1 VDAHRQQR
9 GEGFELRTDGW
20 GAIRGGKGVFISADE
35 QGKAQGQQLDM
46 AAAIAQLEGALS
58 LARSMAQAASSAQVN
73 PGDIDSQ
80 RGLQARLKGLAQP
93 CVLLHAPEGIGVLS
107 PKAVC
112 VASGAESVGIMAAH
126 NTDISAGHNITAA
139 AEGGVSLFAQQA
151 DLQLKADQGKVE
163 LHARGNSLHALAKT
177 DIKIE
182 SLEGRVEISAPQE
195 LVLNCAGAYIR
206 LKGGDIEL
214 GAPGNIYLKAAAVE
228 KRGSTRL
235 DTPASPLPTGY
246 AGGYTLKDATQAVMR
261 FSRYRI
267 TTAQGEVFSG
277 VTDKDGKTMSV
288 HTLLPGALNIE
299 LPASAT
305 YDEQL
310 RLIGPSGELASEL
323 KYSATLADGLTF
335 EGITDAQGY
344 TQRIA
349 TKTPTPFTQ
358 IALFPPLASGVF
370 CCAALTEQTPVV
382 IDLASSGIT
391 TNDIEVGSSTADV
404 PLPKGKKRSLTPGE
418 IAMAGTL
425 FRDAIDYTKVKVHHS
440 GWWVFAGTQNTAVT
454 PNGEMY
460 YPVST
465 GYYRDD
471 FSNTAS
477 DKDKALFMHEMTHVW
492 QYQLGYS
499 VKLKGLLVSSRGASA
514 YRYTLT
520 ETSVLSD
527 YNMEQQGEIIS
538 DYYLICVVGNPSAV
552 WNPTNSSKSPELL
565 AATLESFLRNP
576 ADNKHL
582 PR

>member
-1 VDAHRQQR
+1 MTLRNYKRNVLRTPANNKLRMDDTRGQEHVKLSTEHSGKSQLNLGHLVDAQRQQR

-228 KRGSTRL
+228 KRGST
-235 DTPASPLPTGY
+235 SP
-246 AGGYTLKDATQAVMR
+246 
-261 FSRYRI
+261 RYPCI
-267 TTAQGEVFSG
+267 TVADRVCRWLHVERRHPRRSC
-277 VTDKDGKTMSV
+277 
-288 HTLLPGALNIE
+288 AL
-299 LPASAT
+299 
-305 YDEQL
+305 
-310 RLIGPSGELASEL
+310 
-323 KYSATLADGLTF
+323 
-335 EGITDAQGY
+335 
-344 TQRIA
+344 
-349 TKTPTPFTQ
+349 
-358 IALFPPLASGVF
+358 
-370 CCAALTEQTPVV
+370 
-382 IDLASSGIT
+382 
-391 TNDIEVGSSTADV
+391 
-404 PLPKGKKRSLTPGE
+404 
-418 IAMAGTL
+418 
-425 FRDAIDYTKVKVHHS
+425 
-440 GWWVFAGTQNTAVT
+440 AVT
-454 PNGEMY
+454 
-460 YPVST
+460 
-465 GYYRDD
+465 
-471 FSNTAS
+471 
-477 DKDKALFMHEMTHVW
+477 
-492 QYQLGYS
+492 
-499 VKLKGLLVSSRGASA
+499 GLPPRRGGVQ
-514 YRYTLT
+514 RG
-520 ETSVLSD
+520 D
-527 YNMEQQGEIIS
+527 
-538 DYYLICVVGNPSAV
+538 
-552 WNPTNSSKSPELL
+552 
-565 AATLESFLRNP
+565 R
-576 ADNKHL
+576 
-582 PR
+582 